1 MARWRAV
8 VGRRPGGLS
17 PWLII
22 LLALLLLP
30 VTSCRGQGATRG
42 DAQLTLSISPQP
54 YITGPAEISIDLLDV
69 HGKPITGAKVTVEGN
84 MSHAGMVPVL
94 AETTEVSD
102 GRYLSENFRFTM
114 GGDWF
119 VTVMV
124 DSGESRFERVFDV
137 KGVAGDR
144 MPMGKGH

>member
-8 VGRRPGGLS
+8 VGGRPGWLS
-17 PWLII
+17 PWLVV
-22 LLALLLLP
+22 LALLLLA
-30 VTSCRGQGATRG
+30 TACRGQGTATG
-42 DAQLTLSISPQP
+42 DAQVSLGISPQP
-54 YITGPAEISIDLLDV
+54 YVTGPAEITVDLLDTE
-69 HGKPITGAKVTVEGN
+69 GKPITGAKVTVEGN

-94 AETTEVSD
+94 AETREVSD
-102 GRYLSENFRFTM
+102 GRYVSKDFRFTM

-124 DSGESRFERVFDV
+124 VSGESRFERVFDV
-137 KGVAGDR
+137 KDVTGDR